1 MNRIDMENAGL
12 APQIRSQAESYQGL
26 YVGRVTSQ
34 YKDLYRVI
42 TEDGELTAEISG
54 KFRFKANRL
63 SDYPAVG
70 DFVMLDR
77 TRDTGGN
84 AMIHRVLDRKS
95 AFIRKAAG
103 EVNEEQ
109 IVAANIDT
117 VFICMSLNAD
127 FNLRRAER
135 YLAVAW
141 DSGAVPV
148 LVLTKA
154 DLCHELAGKLA
165 EIGAITCGADVIVTS
180 GRSEDG
186 HLPLCK
192 YLGCGRTLAFIG
204 SSGVGKSTLINRL
217 TGRDALKIQEIRK
230 DDKGRHTTTRR
241 EMIVIPRNG
250 VVIDTPGMRELGMEG
265 ADLAS
270 AFTDIDVLSQTCRF
284 HDCSHTVEPDCAVQ
298 RAIAAGIL
306 SEDRLTSYLKLKK
319 EAKYA
324 GLNSREIEAEKIAV
338 MFAKVGGKKQA
349 RNLSREKNKNR

>member
-1 MNRIDMENAGL
+1 MNHFDMENAGL
-12 APQIRSQAESYQGL
+12 TPQIKNQAESFLGL
-26 YVGRVTSQ
+26 YVGRVSSQ
-34 YKDLYRVI
+34 YKDLYSVI

-70 DFVMLDR
+70 DFVMMDR
-77 TRDTGGN
+77 TQNAGGN
-84 AMIHRVLDRKS
+84 AMIHQVLNRKT

-103 EVNEEQ
+103 ESNEEQ
-109 IVAANIDT
+109 IVAANVDM

-154 DLCHELAGKLA
+154 DLCRDLDGKLA
-165 EIGAITCGADVIVTS
+165 EIGAIACGVDVIVTS
-180 GRSEDG
+180 GRNEAG
-186 HLPLCK
+186 YLPILK
-192 YLGCGRTLAFIG
+192 YLGCGHTIAFIG
-204 SSGVGKSTLINRL
+204 SSGVGKSTLINKL
-217 TGRDALKIQEIRK
+217 TGQDVLKTKDIRK

-241 EMIVIPRNG
+241 EMIVIPHNG
-250 VVIDTPGMRELGMEG
+250 VVIDTPGMRELGMES
-265 ADLAS
+265 ADLTS
-270 AFTDIDVLSQTCRF
+270 AFADINALSQGCKF

-298 RAIAAGIL
+298 RAITEGIL
-306 SEDRLTSYLKLKK
+306 SRDRLTNFLKLQR

-349 RNLSREKNKNR
+349 RNLIKEKNKNR